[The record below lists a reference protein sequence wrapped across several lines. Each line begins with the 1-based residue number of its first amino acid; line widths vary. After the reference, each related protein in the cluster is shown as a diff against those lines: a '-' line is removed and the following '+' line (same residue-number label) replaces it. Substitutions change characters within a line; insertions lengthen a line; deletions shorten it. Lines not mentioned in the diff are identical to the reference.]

1 MGWTPLK
8 SDGMPT
14 PASRPR
20 AGAADA
26 FEPGG
31 GARAVPR
38 DWGRTL
44 LVVFVLYALAFVG
57 LAWLSP
63 GSGLERDLLRDCLG
77 SPQSLVVAILCLRA
91 ARGPGLDPGTRRAWR
106 LLALARLGYGLGDLF
121 WLHEGVTLHRH
132 VSFSVA
138 SFFYLTHSPLVL
150 LALLSF
156 PRVARTGRE
165 RLQFWLDA
173 ATVFLGGAMA
183 WYFATG
189 PMSTDFFGNRAL
201 TSIYLLGNLV
211 LVLGLAVTLL
221 RQSDSATRP
230 VFLLIGAGM
239 LFELAANLLQ
249 GQFARG
255 GRSDRD
261 GPDALF
267 MLNSFLVGLAAH
279 LHLRRAG
286 RATGPTSLAVPA
298 PRVSLLPYFSVA
310 LGYGLLVAAV
320 FGRRVE
326 LVDGLVVCAVPLTAV
341 VLARQLVSVRENM
354 DLLARQAAQKSE
366 ARFAALVQNSSD
378 VILLVDLSGVVRYQT
393 PSVER
398 ILGYLPSDLAGTP
411 LAQLVE
417 PDEEARLLDLV
428 ERAKSRP
435 SVTGPAELRLHKK
448 DGERLFMEVTVTNLL
463 ENPDLGGLVFTL
475 RDVHERK
482 LLEERLTYQ
491 AFHDPLTGLANRA
504 LLADRMAHALVGSRR
519 VGRSLALLLLDLD
532 NFKTVNDSFGHGAGD
547 QVLVEV
553 GRRIGSCVRDCDTP
567 ARLGGDEFAVL
578 LEDIDGE
585 EMAVEVTTRLSRALR
600 APFNVDGNEVFVGAS
615 IGIVVTRDGGETAGD
630 MFRNADVAMYAAKRN
645 DKGRFR
651 LFEADM
657 RETARGRIELEAD
670 LRHALERAEMV
681 LYFQPM
687 VRLATGAIVGAE
699 ALLRWRHP
707 RRGLLPP
714 GAFIPLAEETD
725 LIVPIGRWVL
735 EQACQLAAAWP
746 HLSGSEAGPRVSVNI
761 SGRQL
766 QHPALVSEV
775 REAALTAGLPPERLI
790 LEVTES
796 LPLLETPAMVARLRE
811 LRIQGVFLAIDDFG
825 TGYSSLSYLR
835 HLPMD
840 ILKVD
845 RSFVDGIG
853 NEDRGLPLLR
863 GIVNLARAMNLQVTA
878 EGIETEAQAS
888 ALRAFGCDY
897 AQGYL
902 FSRPLEAEAFLAL
915 LQANDR
921 LPVASAA
928 SLSAAP

>member
-1 MGWTPLK
+1 MSGD
-8 SDGMPT
+8 SF
-14 PASRPR
+14 RNR
-20 AGAADA
+20 A
-26 FEPGG
+26 
-31 GARAVPR
+31 
-38 DWGRTL
+38 T
-44 LVVFVLYALAFVG
+44 
-57 LAWLSP
+57 
-63 GSGLERDLLRDCLG
+63 
-77 SPQSLVVAILCLRA
+77 
-91 ARGPGLDPGTRRAWR
+91 
-106 LLALARLGYGLGDLF
+106 
-121 WLHEGVTLHRH
+121 
-132 VSFSVA
+132 
-138 SFFYLTHSPLVL
+138 
-150 LALLSF
+150 
-156 PRVARTGRE
+156 
-165 RLQFWLDA
+165 
-173 ATVFLGGAMA
+173 
-183 WYFATG
+183 
-189 PMSTDFFGNRAL
+189 AL

-211 LVLGLAVTLL
+211 LILGLAVTLL

-239 LFELAANLLQ
+239 LFELAADLLQ
-249 GQFARG
+249 GHFARSG
-255 GRSDRD
+255 PSDRD

-267 MLNSFLVGLAAH
+267 MFNSFLVGLAAH
-279 LHLRRAG
+279 LHYRRAG
-286 RATGPTSLAVPA
+286 RAAGAPSLALPA
-298 PRVSLLPYFSVA
+298 PTVSLLPYFSVA

-320 FGRRVE
+320 FGRRGD
-326 LVDGLVVCAVPLTAV
+326 LVDGLVICAVPLTAV

-354 DLLARQAAQKSE
+354 GLLARQATQQSE

-417 PDEEARLLDLV
+417 PDDESRLADLV
-428 ERAKSRP
+428 ERAKIRP
-435 SVTGPAELRLHKK
+435 TVTGPVELRLHKK

-504 LLADRMAHALVGSRR
+504 LLADRLAHALVGSRR
-519 VGRSLALLLLDLD
+519 VGRPLALLLLDLD
-532 NFKTVNDSFGHGAGD
+532 NFKTINDTFGHGAGD

-553 GRRIGSCVRDCDTP
+553 GRRIASWVREGDTP

-600 APFNVDGNEVFVGAS
+600 APLNVDGHEVFVGAS
-615 IGIVVTRDGGETAGD
+615 IGIVVTADRGESAGD
-630 MFRNADVAMYAAKRN
+630 MFRDADVAMYAAKRH

-651 LFEADM
+651 LFEPDM
-657 RETARGRIELEAD
+657 RETTRGRIELEAD

-681 LYFQPM
+681 LHFQPM
-687 VRLATGAIVGAE
+687 VRLATGAIVGGE

-714 GAFIPLAEETD
+714 GAFVPLAEETD

-735 EQACQLAAAWP
+735 EQACRYAATWP

-766 QHPALVSEV
+766 QHPALVGEV
-775 REAALTAGLPPERLI
+775 REAMRTARLAPESLI

-811 LRIQGVFLAIDDFG
+811 LRSLGVFLAIDDFG

-840 ILKVD
+840 ILKID

-853 NEDRGLPLLR
+853 SEGRGFPLLR
-863 GIVNLARAMNLQVTA
+863 GIVDLARAMNLQVTA

-888 ALRAFGCDY
+888 ALREFGCDY

-902 FSRPLEAEAFLAL
+902 FSRPLEAEAFLRL
-915 LQANDR
+915 VQANDR
-921 LPVASAA
+921 LPVAGAA
-928 SLSAAP
+928 NLIAAP